1 MNGRIVRLAAAC
13 LILAAAFVLYQQKQ
27 RNDLA
32 AEMLAGGCHSP
43 EAEPEKT
50 VQGCS
55 RLLDAARYKPEERA
69 VLYIYRGRAHVK
81 QEDLQRALQ
90 DFEDA
95 AAFNADEHQA
105 WQWVSYVLG
114 ELGEDE
120 AAFDAI
126 EKAHR
131 LGPANTYT
139 MQQRFHLLKVLER
152 YAEADAYYT
161 RLMEKYPAAEDERLL
176 WMPRELG
183 QMRLELKQYGPAAEV
198 FREVYRLDLTHKKT
212 AAGFFEA
219 CMFAG
224 PDCPPLFP
232 ERRADYPVLSCDEAL
247 KKWAEYNPERLE
259 KALRDTGAGTL
270 TELVQRDDWKS
281 KQVFQWAFL
290 GGVDWPIKTLE
301 HAPKF
306 LIHHRVFECVNDGK
320 VSYYEGFE
328 QENEAGWK
336 YTNEYFF
343 SPQLRNNLI
352 DLAQTALN

>member
-1 MNGRIVRLAAAC
+1 
-13 LILAAAFVLYQQKQ
+13 
-27 RNDLA
+27 
-32 AEMLAGGCHSP
+32 MLAGGCHSP
-43 EAEPEKT
+43 EAAPETT

-55 RLLDAARYKPEERA
+55 RLLETAKYTPRELA
-69 VLYIYRGRAHVK
+69 VLHIYRGRAYVEN
-81 QEDLQRALQ
+81 EDLPRALK
-90 DFEDA
+90 DFNTA
-95 AAFNADEHQA
+95 AAINADEHQA
-105 WQWVSYVLG
+105 WQWFSFVLG
-114 ELGEDE
+114 ELGDDE

-139 MQQRFHLLKVLER
+139 MQQRFRLLKKLER
-152 YAEADAYYT
+152 YEEADAYYT

-183 QMRLELKQYGPAAEV
+183 RMRLELKQYGPAAEA
-198 FREVYRLDLTHKKT
+198 FREAYRLDLTHDQT
-212 AAGFFEA
+212 AEGFFEA

-232 ERRADYPVLSCDEAL
+232 EHRSDYPDLSCDEAL
-247 KKWAEYNPERLE
+247 KKWAEFNPERRE
-259 KALRDTGAGTL
+259 KALRDTGAKTL
-270 TELVQRDDWKS
+270 TELVQRNDWKS

-290 GGVDWPIKTLE
+290 GGVDWPNKSLE
-301 HAPKF
+301 HAPRF

-336 YTNEYFF
+336 YTNEYIF
-343 SPQLRNNLI
+343 SPQLRHNLV